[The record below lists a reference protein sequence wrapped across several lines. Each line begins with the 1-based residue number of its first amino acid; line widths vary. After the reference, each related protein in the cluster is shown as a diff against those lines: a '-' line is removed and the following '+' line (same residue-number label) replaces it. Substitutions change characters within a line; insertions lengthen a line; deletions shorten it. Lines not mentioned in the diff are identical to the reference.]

1 MPCQA
6 LIQTKKAV
14 VFDLDNTLFDHY
26 HSLRCAM
33 SVVRDKY
40 AILKG
45 HGLEDLIDR
54 YNVALQ
60 RAYDRYLGKEIS
72 FEDTHVIKVRS
83 LFTELGLAEPSL
95 FEVNEFRTVYKP
107 AYRSNQRAT
116 PGSIETLLRLRENGY
131 LLAII
136 SNGQIEEQAA
146 KAEVIGVRH
155 LVDRI
160 FTSEEAGY
168 CKPDRHIFQLAVKAL
183 EASRSM
189 THMVGDSA
197 EIDIKGAFHAGLSAI
212 LYSPV
217 TQESQRLLYGKEV
230 PVIHH
235 MGQLLEQLGIV
246 NPHFKPS
253 LVSGPGQ
260 LIIEGLGIDLV
271 TEPRHCLQITKEIVS
286 FLAEK
291 LGQVLHCITEKQYAT
306 AMCYVEQM
314 IRAIAKVAMPIDE
327 TKIVISY
334 PGQGKEP
341 SPVVQTDCH
350 STIRDHS
357 IRAEY
362 TRLALVVDSEIEA
375 TSCECALLLQSHCN
389 NLMRDFP
396 RAAVCDL
403 RSIMLVLAE
412 RAGIQDDT
420 VVKIEKVDD

>member
-1 MPCQA
+1 M
-6 LIQTKKAV
+6 KKAV

-40 AILKG
+40 ATLKG

-60 RAYDRYLGKEIS
+60 RAYDRYLAKEIS

-83 LFTELGLAEPSL
+83 FFTELGLTEPSL
-95 FEVNEFRTVYKP
+95 FEVNKFRTVYKP

-116 PGSIETLLRLRENGY
+116 PGSIETLVRLRENGY
-131 LLAII
+131 LLTII

-168 CKPDRHIFQLAVKAL
+168 CKPDRRIFRLAVEAL
-183 EASRSM
+183 DASPNM

-197 EIDIKGAFHAGLSAI
+197 ETDIKGAFHAGLSAI

-235 MGQLLEQLGIV
+235 MGQLLEKLGIV
-246 NPHFKPS
+246 NPHFKPC
-253 LVSGPGQ
+253 LVSGPG
-260 LIIEGLGIDLV
+260 
-271 TEPRHCLQITKEIVS
+271 
-286 FLAEK
+286 
-291 LGQVLHCITEKQYAT
+291 
-306 AMCYVEQM
+306 
-314 IRAIAKVAMPIDE
+314 
-327 TKIVISY
+327 
-334 PGQGKEP
+334 
-341 SPVVQTDCH
+341 
-350 STIRDHS
+350 
-357 IRAEY
+357 
-362 TRLALVVDSEIEA
+362 
-375 TSCECALLLQSHCN
+375 
-389 NLMRDFP
+389 
-396 RAAVCDL
+396 
-403 RSIMLVLAE
+403 
-412 RAGIQDDT
+412 
-420 VVKIEKVDD
+420 